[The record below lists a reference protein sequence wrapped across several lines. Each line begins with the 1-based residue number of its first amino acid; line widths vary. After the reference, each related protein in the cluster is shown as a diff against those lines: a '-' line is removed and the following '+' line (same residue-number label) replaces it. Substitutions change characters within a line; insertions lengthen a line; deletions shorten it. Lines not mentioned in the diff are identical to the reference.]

1 MRMRQLSGI
10 LFILTTLMLSA
21 CLQKSNSNYRSYS
34 SPDELKSEMRWR
46 SDAKPMMSAH
56 RGGPMPGF
64 PENAIETF
72 ENALTYGPCIIECD
86 IRVSR
91 DGHLVMMHDATI
103 DRTTNGKGTVSSMT
117 LDQLKLF
124 NLVDINGN
132 QTEFRIPTLQET
144 LSWAKGKAVLTL
156 DIKRDV
162 EPSHVIAVVR
172 EMKAEAYSIIITYNW
187 NQVERVYG
195 LAPELMISASA
206 GSYEAMQLIFSSE
219 IPLENFVFFVG
230 TYEPDQAIYDMAHL
244 RGVRTIL
251 GTMHNL
257 DNKAAV
263 KGISVYQQLYQNG
276 ADILSSDNIP
286 LLAEAIN
293 KMN

>member
-1 MRMRQLSGI
+1 
-10 LFILTTLMLSA
+10 MLSA